1 MNDVSTWQGALTS
14 SWSQVWV
21 SFLEVLPTIL
31 GAIIIFAIGLLLS
44 FWVKKFIIELLK
56 VVKIDQ
62 LSKSA
67 GVDQY
72 LKKAEIRHT
81 LIELIGTIFEWLI
94 ILIFFLAVVDILG
107 LTAVSQVLAR
117 VLSYI
122 PNVFAA
128 ALIFGA
134 GYIVARVVD
143 GLVRG
148 ALVSIDHDIAK
159 PVGKLARWIILL
171 ISFFAAIDQL
181 QIAQGLIATF
191 FQGLTYTVVLVVG
204 LAVGLGS
211 KDLVAKIL
219 DDWYEKIKK

>member
-117 VLSYI
+117 GISYI
-122 PNVFAA
+122 PHVFSAA
-128 ALIFGA
+128 
-134 GYIVARVVD
+134 
-143 GLVRG
+143 
-148 ALVSIDHDIAK
+148 
-159 PVGKLARWIILL
+159 P
-171 ISFFAAIDQL
+171 
-181 QIAQGLIATF
+181 
-191 FQGLTYTVVLVVG
+191 
-204 LAVGLGS
+204 
-211 KDLVAKIL
+211 
-219 DDWYEKIKK
+219 